1 MPPDL
6 PALLADSLRRDLAAF
21 VDSVDEAG
29 RDALAS
35 DPELRRAF
43 GKVAASSRFV
53 LETLTLE
60 PALDPAG
67 NPRAWDIEFGFADGK
82 LWLFQV
88 RPFIGNEDMQ
98 NVPALAARES
108 GSATSGGTS
117 RVASA
122 GRLPRDICSK
132 KKEGACAG
140 GGDLDSGPSGG

>member
-1 MPPDL
+1 MTPDDLIPPDL

-60 PALDPAG
+60 PGLLLTSGHYRNGVVLGAASAMLMAEMVMEQKPSLDPE
-67 NPRAWDIEFGFADGK
+67 PY
-82 LWLFQV
+82 V
-88 RPFIGNEDMQ
+88 
-98 NVPALAARES
+98 
-108 GSATSGGTS
+108 
-117 RVASA
+117 
-122 GRLPRDICSK
+122 
-132 KKEGACAG
+132 
-140 GGDLDSGPSGG
+140 LDAEH